1 MKNIQRIAWAL
12 ASGILIAFVVSCG
25 SKSAGKVW
33 TAEGQLHTVDGI
45 HSIKGVCYHP
55 VAIGDSTRSFSTLT
69 QDLELMNEMG
79 VNTIRVYEPIAS
91 KDILDQI
98 SEAGVRVIMGFGYNQ
113 GGTYDIQSGTYLEYV
128 KQFKDHPAILV
139 WELGNE
145 YNFHP
150 EWFGGDIQ
158 TWYHSLSAAV
168 DAIHAEDPN
177 HPVATAHGEVPEVE
191 LLDALPN
198 IDLWG
203 LNVYRWDVSYTAAI
217 EFAKRSEK

>member
-1 MKNIQRIAWAL
+1 MKFIQYTAL
-12 ASGILIAFVVSCG
+12 ASIAGFLITSAVSCR
-25 SKSAGKVW
+25 SNTSTKVW
-33 TAEGQLHTVDGI
+33 TADGQLRTSKGI
-45 HSIKGVCYHP
+45 HRIQGVCYHP
-55 VAIGDSTRSFSTLT
+55 VAIGDSTRSFSNLT
-69 QDLELMNEMG
+69 EDLALMNELG

-91 KDILDQI
+91 KEVLDEI
-98 SEAGVRVIMGFGYNQ
+98 NEAGVRVIMGFGYNQ
-113 GGTYDIQSGTYLEYV
+113 GGTFDIRSGTFIDYV
-128 KQFKDHPAILV
+128 RKFKDHPAILV

-158 TWYHSLSAAV
+158 IWYDALSAAV

-191 LLDALPN
+191 LLAALPN

-203 LNVYRWDVSYTAAI
+203 LNVYRLSLI
-217 EFAKRSEK
+217 HI